1 METKILIVVIIV
13 GVLVLGV
20 LGVIGY
26 IAMQIDDLHTHID
39 QVGMDIN
46 NLERAVKYE
55 HSHKQ
60 DRE

>member
-1 METKILIVVIIV
+1 MEIAILIALIIV
-13 GVLVLGV
+13 GVLI

-26 IAMQIDDLHTHID
+26 IAMQIDDLHAHID
-39 QVGMDIN
+39 QVGMDVE

-55 HSHKQ
+55 RSHKQ